1 MGIADQFKDKA
12 QQLADQAKK
21 KADEGRDAGQER
33 MRPEGQERMGAE
45 GREGMRPEGR
55 ERMQGVS
62 ERASKTS
69 QQGRDKA
76 RGAADELRE
85 RRDR

>member
-12 QQLADQAKK
+12 QALADQAKK
-21 KADEGRDAGQER
+21 AGEGRT
-33 MRPEGQERMGAE
+33 EGQERTRTE
-45 GREGMRPEGR
+45 GQERTRTEGR
-55 ERMQGVS
+55 ERMQNVS

-85 RRDR
+85 RRER

>member
-1 MGIADQFKDKA
+1 MAIADQFKDKA

-21 KADEGRDAGQER
+21 KAGEGRGQGQER
-33 MRPEGQERMGAE
+33 TRAEGQERT
-45 GREGMRPEGR
+45 RTEGR
-55 ERMQGVS
+55 ERMQNVS

-76 RGAADELRE
+76 RATTDELRE
-85 RRDR
+85 RRER

>member
-12 QQLADQAKK
+12 QELADQAKK
-21 KADEGRDAGQER
+21 KAGEGRGEGRER
-33 MRPEGQERMGAE
+33 MRPEGQERTRPE
-45 GREGMRPEGR
+45 GQERMRPEGR
-55 ERMQGVS
+55 ERTQNVS

-76 RGAADELRE
+76 RGATDELRE
-85 RRDR
+85 RRER

>member
-12 QQLADQAKK
+12 QQLADQGKK
-21 KADEGRDAGQER
+21 KAGEGRTEGRER
-33 MRPEGQERMGAE
+33 TRPEGQERM
-45 GREGMRPEGR
+45 RTEGR
-55 ERMQGVS
+55 ERMQNVS

-85 RRDR
+85 RRER

>member
-12 QQLADQAKK
+12 QQLADQGKK
-21 KADEGRDAGQER
+21 KAGEGRER
-33 MRPEGQERMGAE
+33 TRPEGQERM
-45 GREGMRPEGR
+45 RTEGR
-55 ERMQGVS
+55 ERMQNVS

-76 RGAADELRE
+76 RGTADELRE
-85 RRDR
+85 RRER